1 MKKTFVFVVTAFLLF
16 ALSGFLQAA
25 EPSIVGVWS
34 VPLLKGK
41 DKGKEGS
48 HVEIYEK
55 DGVYYGKIVKLTT
68 VPANALCTTCKK
80 DRENKPLMGMLIL
93 WNFKKEAGR
102 YAEGRVYAVEE
113 GKEYKCT
120 LTLMSPDKLQV
131 TACLVFGICQS
142 HYWTRVK

>member
-1 MKKTFVFVVTAFLLF
+1 MKKTFVFVVATFVIFAFSGLL
-16 ALSGFLQAA
+16 LAA

-55 DGVYYGKIVKLTT
+55 DGAYYGKIVKLTT
-68 VPANALCTTCKK
+68 VSPNALCTDCKK
-80 DRENKPLMGMLIL
+80 DRKDKPLMGMPVL
-93 WNFKKEAGR
+93 WNFKKDAGR
-102 YAEGRVYAVEE
+102 YTEGRVYAVEID
-113 GKEYKCT
+113 KEYKCT

-131 TACLVFGICQS
+131 RACLMFLCEN